1 MEKSNRKRII
11 RILTISLLL
20 CLFVGISVYKVWI
33 QDNGMSV
40 EVNDKKIE
48 PHNYVLAGQS
58 GGSYWDSSV
67 LSLPCVA
74 AKSEESVNLIYQND
88 FPVKIT
94 VIKYDVLDENSAL
107 GANESR
113 GEPENLV
120 LERHEDGMS
129 FTVPEFNT
137 DYQLVRC
144 CCKWKFLFFEKDV
157 EYIFSL
163 KNE

>member
-1 MEKSNRKRII
+1 MRKNKRKKAIG
-11 RILTISLLL
+11 ILTILLLL
-20 CLFVGISVYKVWI
+20 CLLMGVSVYKVWI
-33 QDNGMSV
+33 QDNGMNV

-48 PHNYVLAGQS
+48 PHSYVLTGQS

-74 AKSEESVNLIYQND
+74 VKSKESVDLIYQND

-94 VIKYDVLDENSAL
+94 AIKYDILDENSAL
-107 GANESR
+107 GASGSR
-113 GEPENLV
+113 GEPEQ
-120 LERHEDGMS
+120 LELRRREDRVS
-129 FTVPEFNT
+129 FVVPEFNT
-137 DYQLVRC
+137 DYQLIRC
-144 CCKWKFLFFEKDV
+144 CCTWKFLLFEKNV